1 MILARIHADARDMNR
16 RHFLHLW
23 IMLLT
28 VSGCGVGSAEVP
40 NRVIFDAAVRAYL
53 EKRSMNLSIANYEKF
68 NLAEDGAKA
77 TAVIALVLAGEG
89 HARVKIRFLFIFRKT
104 DGRWQAVSHEKVKI

>member
-1 MILARIHADARDMNR
+1 MILARIHADTRDMNH

-23 IMLLT
+23 VTLLA

-40 NRVIFDAAVRAYL
+40 NRVAFDAAVRAYL
-53 EKRSMNLSIANYEKF
+53 EKRSMNLSIVNYEKF
-68 NLAEDGAKA
+68 DLAEDGAKA
-77 TAVIALVLAGEG
+77 TAVIAIVLAGEG
-89 HARVKIRFLFIFRKT
+89 HARVKTRFRFTFRKT